1 MAEIIIN
8 EVSQN
13 YSYNIGTN
21 SYATVALPIT
31 ACWGPGLEANVP
43 SEITEDKI
51 EALTWNRFPATQAGL
66 EAFVATY
73 RGAASLYRT
82 AKDYSYQMAMSLL
95 SAGYDVLVCRMAPGA
110 KAQGTLHVG
119 NANFAIT
126 AKYTGTFGNNLKVV
140 AFQKEL
146 ITGSKKYYYNIIIY
160 VVDPSGTQTAL
171 ENLSFVLDEMLT
183 TDNIPYI
190 DDLQSKYI
198 DIVQMSDTS
207 DNEDVVTLAGGVD
220 YNTDTDSA
228 LIDSINWYNYRY
240 ARAYPEETL
249 AVADV
254 LLTHN
259 HNGTYGED
267 GYTYN
272 GFLVTAKTPGDMY
285 TTTVTLNASGLV
297 TEGDDTLGF
306 EFSVQRTNIDKNKNI
321 YDKVYH
327 FYVDNGDTHDNK
339 YKYLPAEGGL
349 EWATDTFYGRTGGEA
364 PYTYTLL
371 TEKPESW
378 NSSAYYIV
386 QTTYVPLS
394 TISDS
399 FVGIEFVGDAP
410 LTNASTILT
419 ASLDATGKVV
429 TMEDPGLTKVL
440 DPGTEITNPSYL
452 TSEYGIK
459 LYGLEADAVTASIL
473 YKQTLYSLAFAAYD
487 ILTDKLTYNPQR
499 YISPGWDDQ
508 DLAELGGDKIQFEA
522 APILSALHI
531 KLLYIAYFGRCGTA
545 FIDVPKSLP
554 RRFVYNEVD
563 ANNPGYA
570 QKLARYEP
578 ENSTFDI
585 NVPLYVSHSALFA
598 PWGQYTYVGTTKQ
611 AVASPS
617 FLALLM
623 QRAMI
628 LNQSLQYEWCL
639 PTNRRH
645 NLRLGKFDYNIPAHL
660 LKEWQKLSGVGV
672 NCLTS
677 LPDLGNTIW
686 GNSTLFEVPP
696 ATYQALANLSTRFL
710 VNAVEDIVY
719 RCGIAITFQYN
730 NGQAYDKF
738 YAGVTPLLDTM
749 KNVGAIE
756 NYYVTMSA
764 DINGLDQVNANT
776 VIGKIYLVVNGV
788 INDIIVDLVALPPQ
802 TDLSQFAQ

>member
-43 SEITEDKI
+43 SEITDDKI

-110 KAQGTLHVG
+110 KAQGTVHVG
-119 NANFAIT
+119 DTNFAIT

-146 ITGSKKYYYNIIIY
+146 IPGSGKYYYNIITY
-160 VVDPSGTQTAL
+160 VVDPSGIQTAL

-207 DNEDVVTLAGGVD
+207 DNEDVVTLKGGVD
-220 YNTDTDSA
+220 YNTDTNSA

-240 ARAYPEETL
+240 SRAYPSDATATRPSATFIFEDNGGEYGDRDYEYNGIRITSKIPGNVL
-249 AVADV
+249 RLFLNIFREVSPTSTDNNTPVITIVVGVNGSSTSATAVHCYIPTSDNADV
-254 LLTHN
+254 VYSYSQVQVQMPWSPN
-259 HNGTYGED
+259 KF
-267 GYTYN
+267 YN
-272 GFLVTAKTPGDMY
+272 KDA
-285 TTTVTLNASGLV
+285 
-297 TEGDDTLGF
+297 
-306 EFSVQRTNIDKNKNI
+306 Q
-321 YDKVYH
+321 
-327 FYVDNGDTHDNK
+327 
-339 YKYLPAEGGL
+339 
-349 EWATDTFYGRTGGEA
+349 TGV
-364 PYTYTLL
+364 YTLIA
-371 TEKPESW
+371 TEPANW
-378 NSSAYYIV
+378 SAIGKYTRV
-386 QTTYVPLS
+386 DAYVPIDEVDDPVISVEFADGGKSYAGGIVNTSPYFLETVGAVVSGS
-394 TISDS
+394 T
-399 FVGIEFVGDAP
+399 
-410 LTNASTILT
+410 
-419 ASLDATGKVV
+419 
-429 TMEDPGLTKVL
+429 VL
-440 DPGTEITNPSYL
+440 EEGEQITNPDYVM
-452 TSEYGIK
+452 SEYGRK
-459 LYGLEADAVTASIL
+459 LYSLTKSEVTTSIL

-508 DLAELGGDKIQFEA
+508 DLAELGGDKTQFEA
-522 APILSALHI
+522 APILSALHV
-531 KLLYIAYFGRCGTA
+531 KLMYIAYFGRCGTA

-563 ANNPGYA
+563 VEHPGYA
-570 QKLARYEP
+570 QKLARYKP
-578 ENSTFDI
+578 ENATADI
-585 NVPLYVSHSALFA
+585 NVPLYVSHAALFA

-672 NCLTS
+672 NCLTN